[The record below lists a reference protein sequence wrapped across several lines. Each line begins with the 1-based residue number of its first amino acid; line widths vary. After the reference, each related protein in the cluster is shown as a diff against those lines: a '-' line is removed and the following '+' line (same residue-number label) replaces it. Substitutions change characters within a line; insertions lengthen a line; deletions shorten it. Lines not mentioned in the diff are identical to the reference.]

1 MTPIDGGIL
10 DAVLDHLISFSETT
24 LASVQ
29 AYGLGQ
35 LEAGDEG
42 KFPSIVVRMP
52 RDRGLRDTSIKS
64 HRRTEVTIVCRATSY
79 SIVGEIFAAVS
90 QIVSDIEES
99 PGMLSER
106 MPAGAG
112 VMGVDVLDTQLVRYP
127 GGHHAKSLTLQL
139 DYEVVR

>member
-1 MTPIDGGIL
+1 
-10 DAVLDHLISFSETT
+10 
-24 LASVQ
+24 
-29 AYGLGQ
+29 
-35 LEAGDEG
+35 GDEG
-42 KFPSIVVRMP
+42 KFPSIVVRTP